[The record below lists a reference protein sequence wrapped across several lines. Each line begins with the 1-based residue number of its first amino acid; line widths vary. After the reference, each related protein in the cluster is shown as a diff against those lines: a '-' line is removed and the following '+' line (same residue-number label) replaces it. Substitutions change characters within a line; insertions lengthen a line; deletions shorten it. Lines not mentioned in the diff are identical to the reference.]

1 MSTISLPKRTRF
13 DLAVISNK
21 VGASGS
27 WFWTHP
33 TTRAKT
39 KLINSKF

>member
-13 DLAVISNK
+13 DLGAISTQG
-21 VGASGS
+21 GASG
-27 WFWTHP
+27 FWLWTP